1 MTAGG
6 TWAPERRFLTVALIG
21 LVTAAAF
28 EGMAVPTVL
37 PAMARELG
45 DLQLYGWAFSAFWL
59 TNIVGIT
66 LAGADAD
73 RHGPA
78 RALAVGTVLFAA
90 GMLVAGLAPSM
101 PVVIVGRAIQGFGSG
116 ALGSVVYAVIARA
129 YPPSAV
135 PRMIALI
142 SSAWVVPGLVGPA
155 LAGLASDTVGWRW
168 VFLGIVPFVVVMGFA
183 LYLRLA
189 RLGPVDRPSEPDRSD
204 RQRARDAV
212 GLAVGSTMLLTALSI
227 GSPLPALVLGVAG
240 GWLGLR
246 CLRPLLP
253 EGSLRLAPGRPSVA
267 VGMFAISFAFFGT
280 EAFVPLSV
288 VELRDG
294 SVTLGGL
301 ALSAA
306 AITWVIGSWLQDRA
320 AGAGIRRTLVVAG
333 GALIAAGIVVTAGVL
348 VPERAGADRPGRVG
362 DRRAGHGAG
371 LFDARP
377 ADAGDC
383 RTGPGRLQLGRPP
396 ADVHLGDGL
405 RRRRRRGGRGDLGKR
420 VAGIGA
426 GDRNRLRD
434 HGRRRAALRRRG
446 LAGAARPVRAA
457 GTERTTGPPRAAR
470 APLTRPEPNGLGPAA
485 RGTSDPCPPG
495 GRGVS

>member
-1 MTAGG
+1 VTAGG

-37 PAMARELG
+37 PAVARDLG

-78 RALAVGTVLFAA
+78 RALAVGIVLFAA
-90 GMLVAGLAPSM
+90 GMLVSGLAPSM

-155 LAGLASDTVGWRW
+155 MAGLASDTIGWRW
-168 VFLGIVPFVVVMGFA
+168 VFLGIVPFVLVMGFA

-204 RQRARDAV
+204 RQRAREAV
-212 GLAVGSTMLLTALSI
+212 GLAIGSTMLLTALSI
-227 GSPLPALVLGVAG
+227 GSPLPALILGVSG

-246 CLRPLLP
+246 FLRPLLP
-253 EGSLRLAPGRPSVA
+253 EGSLRLAPGRPSVGI
-267 VGMFAISFAFFGT
+267 GMFAISFAFFGT

-348 VPERAGADRPGRVG
+348 LPNVPVLIAPVGWAIAGLGMGLAYSMLALLMLETAEPGREG
-362 DRRAGHGAG
+362 FSSAALQLMFTLGTAFGAG
-371 LFDARP
+371 VGGAVVATSASGALGLAEAIGIVFAIMAVVAVLSVAVGWRVPRGASERP
-377 ADAGDC
+377 A
-383 RTGPGRLQLGRPP
+383 PSE
-396 ADVHLGDGL
+396 
-405 RRRRRRGGRGDLGKR
+405 
-420 VAGIGA
+420 
-426 GDRNRLRD
+426 
-434 HGRRRAALRRRG
+434 
-446 LAGAARPVRAA
+446 RPVL
-457 GTERTTGPPRAAR
+457 P
-470 APLTRPEPNGLGPAA
+470 APLEHL
-485 RGTSDPCPPG
+485 
-495 GRGVS
+495 